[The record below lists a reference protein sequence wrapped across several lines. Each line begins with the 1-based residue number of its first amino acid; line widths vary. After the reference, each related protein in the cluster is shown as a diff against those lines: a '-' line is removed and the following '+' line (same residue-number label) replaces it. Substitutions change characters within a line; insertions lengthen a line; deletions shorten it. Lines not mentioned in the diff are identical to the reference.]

1 MIKQTIK
8 QNEPQVCRD
17 KIYIYEQ
24 KHHILPLKIDE
35 FTDNQ
40 LQILD

>member
-8 QNEPQVCRD
+8 QNEHQICID
-17 KIYIYEQ
+17 KIFIYGQ
-24 KHHILPLKIDE
+24 KRCILSLKSNE

-40 LQILD
+40 LQILG